1 MSDETKEINVSE
13 EVQKLKAE
21 LETLVQDIQKIIP
34 TAASKGIRTPLGWLK
49 DLPKKVPLK
58 NPLTA
63 IKNSDL
69 LDPDTWKGIKYI
81 LDARREAAKRRK
93 DGDYPVDEYG
103 LDEEFFDKCR
113 PMLSFLYH
121 KYWRVETFGIENIP
135 SEGPAL
141 LVCNHSGVLPW
152 DGAMVNAAVWEEHP
166 NPRYVRTL
174 FLQWFTSVPIV
185 APLLARTGQVLACPE
200 NAQRLLEEGR
210 LVAVF
215 PEGLKGVGKLYKDR
229 YHLARFGRGGFIRTA
244 IHGKAPIIP
253 VSIVGAEEIH
263 PNLLRLDF
271 LGKPLGLPYFPIT
284 PTFPL
289 LGPLG
294 VIPLPSKWMIKFC
307 EPIPMDS
314 YTAQDAL
321 DFLTVSKLTETVREN
336 IQDGIKELLVKRKR
350 AFF

>member
-1 MSDETKEINVSE
+1 
-13 EVQKLKAE
+13 
-21 LETLVQDIQKIIP
+21 
-34 TAASKGIRTPLGWLK
+34 
-49 DLPKKVPLK
+49 
-58 NPLTA
+58 
-63 IKNSDL
+63 
-69 LDPDTWKGIKYI
+69 
-81 LDARREAAKRRK
+81 
-93 DGDYPVDEYG
+93 
-103 LDEEFFDKCR
+103 
-113 PMLSFLYH
+113 
-121 KYWRVETFGIENIP
+121 
-135 SEGPAL
+135 
-141 LVCNHSGVLPW
+141 
-152 DGAMVNAAVWEEHP
+152 
-166 NPRYVRTL
+166 
-174 FLQWFTSVPIV
+174 
-185 APLLARTGQVLACPE
+185 
-200 NAQRLLEEGR
+200 
-210 LVAVF
+210 
-215 PEGLKGVGKLYKDR
+215 
-229 YHLARFGRGGFIRTA
+229 RGGFIRTA